1 MPPSVENIEFIEREK
16 IPRLMQK
23 FSLDL
28 GDLSDPEVRK
38 AWKESRA
45 TKWLPPGEDLLLED
59 QVIRLVQ
66 PALMRMRYSWF
77 MPVIWLWTD

>member
-1 MPPSVENIEFIEREK
+1 
-16 IPRLMQK
+16 MQK

-45 TKWLPPGEDLLLED
+45 TKWLLPGEGLLLED

-66 PALMRMRYSWF
+66 PAFDGDEVF
-77 MPVIWLWTD
+77 MVYASDLAVDRLKANLQRSDFDGTFLL